1 MFKSNTQRTGG
12 LPFKVDHTEPKAAEQ
27 LAERLQLLVTETQP
41 HRKIVIV
48 CIGTDR
54 STGDALGPLIG
65 SKLSS
70 RLDKQQ
76 AVVYGTLEN
85 PVHAV
90 NLKETLD
97 EINATYHN
105 PFLIAVDACLGQ
117 LSSVGLVTL
126 GHGPLRP
133 GAGVNKV
140 LPEVGNIHLTGIVNV
155 GGFMEY
161 FVLQNT
167 RLSVVMRMADCIAD
181 GLCQAVQQAAA
192 GALYPQ
198 PQRIP
203 EPQVP
208 TAPAHKSL
216 TNRINSFFQNHN
228 PLL

>member
-1 MFKSNTQRTGG
+1 MFKQNTQRTGG
-12 LPFKVDHTEPKAAEQ
+12 LPFKVNHTEQSAVEQ
-27 LAERLQLLVTETQP
+27 LAGRLHLLVADTQP

-70 RLDKQQ
+70 RLDEEK
-76 AVVYGTLEN
+76 AAVYGTLEN

-90 NLKETLD
+90 NLQETID
-97 EINATYHN
+97 EIKQNYQD
-105 PFLIAVDACLGQ
+105 PFVIAVDACLGQ

-126 GHGPLRP
+126 GNGPLRP

-181 GLCQAVQQAAA
+181 GLTQAVLAAA
-192 GALYPQ
+192 TAPLPH
-198 PQRIP
+198 PAPTP
-203 EPQVP
+203 EPQV
-208 TAPAHKSL
+208 APAHKTL
-216 TNRINSFFQNHN
+216 TNRINSLFSNLNSF
-228 PLL
+228 L